1 MRTRKLLLA
10 ALLTMSSLVVVA
22 GPAHA
27 GSTGGTSVAQET
39 PTTFAT
45 DAEKECAESLAKG
58 GSIDDCQKAPSPIL
72 PQTNEIIWGALSFL
86 ILLFLMWKFAVPA
99 LKNGMEARTDRIRGD
114 LVAADEAKSEA
125 QQVLDDYR
133 AQLADAKNESS
144 RIIEE
149 ARQQADA
156 LKKDQEQ
163 RLQDELAE
171 MRARATADVEAAKVQ
186 AIADLRTEVS
196 NLAIGAAEVVVQR
209 NLDRATQSQLV
220 ENYINQVGSR
230 AN

>member
-10 ALLTMSSLVVVA
+10 ALLTLSPLVVVA

-27 GSTGGTSVAQET
+27 ASTAGTTVAQET

-45 DAEKECAESLAKG
+45 DAEKECAESLEKG

-72 PQTNEIIWGALSFL
+72 PQTNEIIWGALSFF
-86 ILLFLMWKFAVPA
+86 ILLFLMWKFAVPSI
-99 LKNGMEARTDRIRGD
+99 KKSMEARSDRIRSD
-114 LVAADEAKSEA
+114 LESAEEAKSGA

-133 AQLADAKNESS
+133 AQLADAKNESA

-163 RLQDELAE
+163 RLQTELAE